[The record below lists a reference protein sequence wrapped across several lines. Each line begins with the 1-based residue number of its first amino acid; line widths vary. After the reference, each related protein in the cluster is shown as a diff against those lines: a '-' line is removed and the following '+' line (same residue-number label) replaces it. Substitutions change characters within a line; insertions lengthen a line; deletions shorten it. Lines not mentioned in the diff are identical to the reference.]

1 MELGSRDPPS
11 SQERDRRQ
19 MSTIQGPTLP
29 RRRIARELKELRE
42 TADLRLEEVARE
54 TAVSTS
60 TLSRLEN
67 AHGAANAL
75 TIRALVDFYKIA
87 DTERGRR
94 LVRWAKD
101 GRKPGWWQN
110 FPDAATD
117 NSSLY
122 VAYESQ
128 AAVVKVYVIPFMPVL
143 LQAPEYSRV
152 ITEAFH
158 PTYSKDQI
166 ERLVGFQQRRQQIL
180 SRRDNQPPLKLR
192 AILHESCFRQI
203 VGSKEVMRTQLQH
216 LLDVT
221 ATYKNVRLQVLP
233 QGAPPHRAMRSVWS
247 HFEYSDELD
256 GDVTIIEP
264 QVGVLT
270 PLEEPSETKQTAQYF
285 AELSHMSLN
294 PSESVDFIQRVVER
308 QFS

>member
-1 MELGSRDPPS
+1 
-11 SQERDRRQ
+11 

-54 TAVSTS
+54 TDVSTS

-67 AHGAANAL
+67 AHGSANAL
-75 TIRALVDFYKIA
+75 TIRALVDFYNLA
-87 DTERGRR
+87 DTERGKR

-101 GRKPGWWQN
+101 GRKQGWWQN
-110 FPDAATD
+110 FPDAATTD
-117 NSSLY
+117 NLSLY

-128 AAVVKVYVIPFMPVL
+128 AAVAKLYMIPFMPVL

-180 SRRDNQPPLKLR
+180 RRRDDQPPLKLR
-192 AILHESCFRQI
+192 AILHESCFRQL
-203 VGSKEVMRTQLQH
+203 VGARDVMRTQLQH
-216 LLDVT
+216 LLDVA
-221 ATYKNVRLQVLP
+221 ATCKNVRLQVLP
-233 QGAPPHRAMRSVWS
+233 QDAPPHTAMRCVWS
-247 HFEYSDELD
+247 HFEYPDELD

-264 QVGVLT
+264 HVGVLT
-270 PLEEPSETKQTAQYF
+270 PLEEPGEVKKTARYF

-294 PSESVDFIQRVVER
+294 PSESVDFIQGVVER

>member
-1 MELGSRDPPS
+1 
-11 SQERDRRQ
+11 
-19 MSTIQGPTLP
+19 
-29 RRRIARELKELRE
+29 
-42 TADLRLEEVARE
+42 
-54 TAVSTS
+54 VSTS

-67 AHGAANAL
+67 AQGSANAL
-75 TIRALVDFYKIA
+75 TIRALVDFYNLA
-87 DTERGRR
+87 DTERGKR

-101 GRKPGWWQN
+101 GRKQGWWQN

-117 NSSLY
+117 NISLY

-158 PTYSKDQI
+158 PTYSNDQV

-180 SRRDNQPPLKLR
+180 RRRDNQPPLKLR
-192 AILHESCFRQI
+192 AILHESCFRQL
-203 VGSKEVMRTQLQH
+203 VGSKDVMRTQLQH
-216 LLDVT
+216 LLNVA

-233 QGAPPHRAMRSVWS
+233 QDAPPHRAMRCVWS

-270 PLEEPSETKQTAQYF
+270 PLEEPNEVNKTTRYF

-294 PSESVDFIQRVVER
+294 PRESVKFIQGVIER
-308 QFS
+308 QYS